1 MLDFRAQSGREK
13 WRRAPPAGNPA
24 QRGAQR
30 FIGSDQVDQGHEV
43 RQVHPAGSIPPVL
56 YAFSQYFRISQRHWS
71 TSNLLKG
78 PLESRLT
85 FPSEMEARP
94 MTKRKNWLESF
105 LEPDVTR
112 AERRTVEQ
120 FAAYRW
126 NGTDL
131 VQEAV
136 RDVSPSGVYVLTKDR
151 WQPGTLVTLT
161 LQREGPL
168 EMNSDRRVD
177 VRAKVARCGK
187 DGVGLAFV
195 FSKDDPEARQWESLR
210 ESLIGE
216 AKPEDML
223 SLVRMSEAV
232 SFLGQICPGGCEE
245 IGQLLRGRL
254 SNHKVRNAIEILLK
268 AQNQLAVESAPERLR
283 VEPGLVV
290 RILEAGSSTD
300 ENWLR
305 HFWGGLLATSCSG
318 DGIGELSG
326 VLVELF
332 SQLTTFPVRIL
343 VVVCTRATKV
353 EADSGLIFAKPLA
366 CNVQELTQTTGSRGG
381 PDCTRPPATV

>member
-1 MLDFRAQSGREK
+1 
-13 WRRAPPAGNPA
+13 
-24 QRGAQR
+24 
-30 FIGSDQVDQGHEV
+30 
-43 RQVHPAGSIPPVL
+43 
-56 YAFSQYFRISQRHWS
+56 
-71 TSNLLKG
+71 
-78 PLESRLT
+78 
-85 FPSEMEARP
+85 

-136 RDVSPSGVYVLTKDR
+136 RDVSPSGVYVVTKDR

-300 ENWLR
+300 ESWLR

-381 PDCTRPPATV
+381 QIVRDLQRLSDLGLIEKRGAGSPVLLTSDQVYITPTCLGLQLFAHCNGRKGIAAGVLRFGSAGNARRGTSKPRGFQARQTDSY